1 MFLFDAKIKAFSKAL
16 WCARQKDMQ
25 ADSGGG
31 LVFSNYQ
38 HSCWILFPRQNFYV
52 EKIITLQRVSAL
64 NLVAF
69 QSSSNKLWL
78 KYSLTK
84 MGIKQTTPKP
94 TNCRWSNSK
103 DNAFKRFHFELCSG
117 SHASFPSD
125 ILIIKTSIDVISTA
139 TTNIPRIFWAKF
151 IQTSCLNHCFGS
163 LFFHDFQLC
172 TEKELWMAW
181 DWAFPSSIWKAVLGS
196 HILTIRNEIKLLLQL
211 PTPGH
216 RSFHPSPSSCPSCS
230 RLTLSLTLGWHYTG
244 FVFASLTFWKV
255 EGLPLCLKTSK
266 SSLRAK
272 VRHKSKAWTRSC
284 CEASSSLHKS
294 AAAAVIHNH
303 ANKQLLTH

>member
-1 MFLFDAKIKAFSKAL
+1 MRAGKGSCPLVLKKKKRTFLFDAKIKAFSKAL

-31 LVFSNYQ
+31 LFFSNYQ

-52 EKIITLQRVSAL
+52 EKIITLQSVSAL

-69 QSSSNKLWL
+69 QLSSNKLWL

-84 MGIKQTTPKP
+84 TGIKQTTPKP

-117 SHASFPSD
+117 SHTSFPSD
-125 ILIIKTSIDVISTA
+125 ILIIKTSSDVISTV

-172 TEKELWMAW
+172 TEKELWTAW
-181 DWAFPSSIWKAVLGS
+181 DWAFPSSIWKAS
-196 HILTIRNEIKLLLQL
+196 AWEPHIDYQKQNQAVPPAPNPRSLLLSPFAFLL
-211 PTPGH
+211 P
-216 RSFHPSPSSCPSCS
+216 F
-230 RLTLSLTLGWHYTG
+230 L
-244 FVFASLTFWKV
+244 
-255 EGLPLCLKTSK
+255 
-266 SSLRAK
+266 
-272 VRHKSKAWTRSC
+272 
-284 CEASSSLHKS
+284 
-294 AAAAVIHNH
+294 
-303 ANKQLLTH
+303 